1 MSVSAIKLIQPGEIQ
16 GMPDDDTPLLVV
28 MPERHVFLDR
38 AARLAHLSASQP
50 ESGWLKFCAQ
60 LAQAQVDA
68 MDVLKSS
75 EDGVRSS
82 KASSSLNES
91 VVQESFKHGMPPL
104 SVSSWQPDTRWST
117 VLSVLTTA
125 MKKQPLANG
134 ARAALDRLSA
144 LSLGEQQKQARAM
157 LDAAEDQ
164 VSPDLAP
171 YIGATLQLLWVH
183 DAQAVKAFTHLHKGE
198 NGLCPV
204 CGSHPVS
211 SVLRV
216 GDRDGHRYLV
226 CSLCASE
233 WYAPRARCT
242 NCDTP
247 KEVSRLGETGESLV
261 QGECCD
267 DCGGYIKIMFQS
279 KDPQMDPVAD
289 DLATLSLDL
298 AMASE
303 GYQRTG
309 RNLFFVTGQTESSAR
324 EPSSQHQ

>member
-28 MPERHVFLDR
+28 MPERQVFLDR
-38 AARLAHLSASQP
+38 AARLAHLSVAHP
-50 ESGWLKFCAQ
+50 DSGWLKFCAQ
-60 LAQAQVDA
+60 LAQAQVEA
-68 MDVLKSS
+68 MDVIAASQKAAGTPSS
-75 EDGVRSS
+75 PSIDEGL
-82 KASSSLNES
+82 A
-91 VVQESFKHGMPPL
+91 QESFKHGMPPL
-104 SVSSWQPDTRWST
+104 SVSSWQPDARWG
-117 VLSVLTTA
+117 TTLFTLAAA
-125 MKKQPLANG
+125 MKQQPLADG
-134 ARAALDRLSA
+134 ARVALDRLSA
-144 LSLGEQQKQARAM
+144 LPLADQHKQARAL

-171 YIGATLQLLWVH
+171 FIGATLQLLWVH
-183 DAQAVKAFTHLHKGE
+183 DAQGVKSFTHLHKGE

-204 CGSHPVS
+204 CGSHPVA

-279 KDPQMDPVAD
+279 QDPQMDPVAD
-289 DLATLSLDL
+289 DLATLNLDL

-309 RNLFFVTGQTESSAR
+309 RNLFFVTGQAETTSS
-324 EPSSQHQ
+324 ELTSQHQ